1 MSYFENQQNSEINT
15 IRNILTAQDADTVAR
30 RATND
35 PSIKVLDY
43 SVNPYSSEVLGGL
56 GSHWNLKIT
65 TKVKNLFFV
74 SSYKFYFVKNIFYL
88 EALKSQF

>member
-1 MSYFENQQNSEINT
+1 MLSFENQQNSAIEAIKKS
-15 IRNILTAQDADTVAR
+15 ITAQDVVTVAR

-43 SVNPYSSEVLGGL
+43 SVNPYSSKILGGL

-65 TKVKNLFFV
+65 TKVRATFL
-74 SSYKFYFVKNIFYL
+74 VKLISF
-88 EALKSQF
+88 E